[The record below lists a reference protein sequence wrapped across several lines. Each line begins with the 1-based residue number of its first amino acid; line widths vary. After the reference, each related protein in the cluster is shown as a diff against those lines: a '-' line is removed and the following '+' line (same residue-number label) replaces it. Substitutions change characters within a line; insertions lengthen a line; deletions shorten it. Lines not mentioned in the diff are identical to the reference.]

1 MVNMTKTFRQM
12 LSKIQPH
19 HADLINDHEDKILF
33 FVWFAC
39 DVACLKSVKNA

>member
-19 HADLINDHEDKILF
+19 NADLINDHKDKILF

-39 DVACLKSVKNA
+39 DVACL

>member
-12 LSKIQPH
+12 LSKIQQH
-19 HADLINDHEDKILF
+19 NADLINDHEDKILF

-39 DVACLKSVKNA
+39 DVACL